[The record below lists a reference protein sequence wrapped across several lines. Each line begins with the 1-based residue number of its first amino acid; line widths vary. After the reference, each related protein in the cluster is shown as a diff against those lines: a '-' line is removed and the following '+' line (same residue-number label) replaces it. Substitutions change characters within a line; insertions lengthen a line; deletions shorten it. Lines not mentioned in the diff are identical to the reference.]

1 MPVKAVIGLARRAVT
16 FELAL
21 YRSLFRWV
29 TRRPDIPADAVA
41 FTYVGPVAA
50 LLWVFVVVS
59 AIELF
64 VLHVLLPWETVRIVA
79 DILGVWGLVWMLG
92 LLASFKVYQHLVTES
107 GLRIRNG
114 VSTDLTVSWDA
125 VATIGVRERGR
136 DKSRALQLDRDEAGT
151 VLNVVIGS
159 RTNVDV
165 KLRRPLVVPLRTGEE
180 SIVEL
185 RLYADDAHDL
195 ISRAREQLKAEEGT
209 HPMKRGRS

>member
-1 MPVKAVIGLARRAVT
+1 MKAVIRLARRAVT

-180 SIVEL
+180 SITEL